1 MIGTKQASS
10 PVATAKSCVSPP
22 LDMLDSCVS
31 QSECKR
37 GKPVPIYPVDLGC
50 DGEKVEWPSGR
61 RNRGKHY
68 PVAIAVCLGQTEK
81 CDRQGKGEKLNSKIQ
96 DIYPRPLVVIQF
108 PDSLMHP
115 ELRQMV
121 EGRRR
126 RNTLHTANQL
136 HGKENFR
143 LTKGKATT
151 FFFFSFSFFNLRR
164 YFLIEPVYW
173 TSFFSPMR
181 KAGTCTFVPI
191 EALWHVYSG
200 AQREGMIA
208 RTPW

>member
-1 MIGTKQASS
+1 MAALSQYLMLRHFRQDDKKTIFFCPSTPQDIEFDDRNEAGFQSS
-10 PVATAKSCVSPP
+10 GYSKVLCFPP
-22 LDMLDSCVS
+22 LDILDSCVS

-151 FFFFSFSFFNLRR
+151 FFFFFF
-164 YFLIEPVYW
+164 
-173 TSFFSPMR
+173 FF
-181 KAGTCTFVPI
+181 
-191 EALWHVYSG
+191 
-200 AQREGMIA
+200 
-208 RTPW
+208 